1 MSALFSPIA
10 LGGMTLRNRIV
21 VSPMCQYSAPDGAAA
36 AWHVQHLGQFV
47 VSGAGLVMIEA
58 TAVEAAGRITPLCL
72 GLYTDD
78 QEAALGRV
86 LEICRAVGDARIGIQ
101 LAHAGRKASCGLPWH
116 GGAALAAEEGGWT
129 TVGPSPLPY
138 DGTRPPPQALD
149 RAGLDR
155 IRDAFA
161 ASTRRAARLGI
172 DAAELHAAHGYLLHS
187 FLSPVSNQRDDAYG
201 GSLDNRMRF
210 PLEVAAAVR
219 AAWPAGRIL
228 GARVNSSDFLDGGGT
243 LDDTIAFA
251 AGLKAIG
258 YDYICVSSG
267 SLVGGQRF
275 PSHPGYQL
283 PDAGR
288 LRSEVGIV
296 TQAVGLI
303 ASPRL
308 AENAVARGQVD
319 MVAMARAFLDDP
331 RWVWHAA
338 ERLGARIDYPA
349 QYGAAH
355 PGRWPAA
362 AARPCAVL

>member
-1 MSALFSPIA
+1 MSALFSPIT
-10 LGGMTLRNRIV
+10 LGGMTLRNRVV
-21 VSPMCQYSAPDGAAA
+21 VSPMCQYSAPDGAAS
-36 AWHVQHLGQFV
+36 AWHYQHLGQFV

-72 GLYTDD
+72 GLYTDE

-86 LEICRAVGDARIGIQ
+86 LEVCRSVGDARIGIQ
-101 LAHAGRKASCGLPWH
+101 LAHAGRKASCDLPWQG
-116 GGAALAAEEGGWT
+116 GGALLAGEGGWT
-129 TVGPSPLPY
+129 VVGPSPLAF
-138 DGTRPPPQALD
+138 DGTRPVPQALD
-149 RAGLDR
+149 RDGLGR

-161 ASTRRAARLGI
+161 TSARRATRLGI
-172 DAAELHAAHGYLLHS
+172 DVAELHAAHGYLLHS
-187 FLSPVSNQRDDAYG
+187 FLSPVSNRRDDAYG

-219 AAWPAGRIL
+219 DAWPAGRIL

-258 YDYICVSSG
+258 YDYVCVSSG

-275 PSHPGYQL
+275 PSHAGYLL
-283 PDAGR
+283 PDAAR
-288 LRSEVGIV
+288 LRAETGIA

-303 ASPRL
+303 ASPCL
-308 AENAVARGQVD
+308 AEDVVASGQVD

-338 ERLGARIDYPA
+338 EQLGVSVDYPV
-349 QYGAAH
+349 QYGPAH

-362 AARPCAVL
+362 ASRPRAA